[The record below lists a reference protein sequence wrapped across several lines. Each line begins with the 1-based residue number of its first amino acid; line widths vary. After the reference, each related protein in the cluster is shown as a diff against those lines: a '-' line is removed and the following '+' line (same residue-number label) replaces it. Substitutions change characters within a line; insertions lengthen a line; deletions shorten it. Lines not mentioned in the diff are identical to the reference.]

1 VKVGDLVKCKTDWR
15 EGTNIGVVIRFDKE
29 GDPVIADNKGIV
41 TAHWINKVKVIS
53 ESR

>member
-1 VKVGDLVKCKTDWR
+1 MKVGDLVKCKTNWR
-15 EGTNIGVVIRFDKE
+15 EPANIGVIIRFDEE

-41 TAHWINKVKVIS
+41 AAHWPNKVEVIS

>member
-1 VKVGDLVKCKTDWR
+1 MKVGDLVRCNTDWR
-15 EGTNIGVVIRFDKE
+15 AGTNFGVVIRFDEE

-41 TAHWINKVKVIS
+41 TAHWINKVKVIC